1 MELLQLKKTLPRSP
15 LARGQS
21 GMSSQREQQ
30 LTRDLRDAE
39 EEIASLRR
47 KLRQQVGVFCVV
59 VERASSKKCVV
70 PLAHENSTAT
80 IRSKGSVSG
89 GGLCAATVC
98 AASHTVWGEYMVGVA
113 VVVQAAG
120 GIPQHQVAA
129 LTWLRLDMHGDL
141 PVLLHGAL
149 SSSRCDGAKLCRN
162 ACCRSGSWH
171 RWAEGQ
177 ALAMPMQRAALQT
190 MR

>member
-47 KLRQQVGVFCVV
+47 KLQQQVGVACVV
-59 VERASSKKCVV
+59 VEQASGK
-70 PLAHENSTAT
+70 A
-80 IRSKGSVSG
+80 SVSG

-177 ALAMPMQRAALQT
+177 ALAMPLQRAALQT